1 MRPGVVARHRVIGQE
16 AADRPVDVPDREL
29 ALLDVEQR
37 PVERA
42 VQCRFLPVRAA
53 QRRALGRGENVGQVD
68 AAVAPVRER
77 LVGVEQVD
85 ATDEVL
91 EARDAEPR
99 HQLTHLFG
107 DEEEEVDDVLRLA
120 GEALA

>member
-1 MRPGVVARHRVIGQE
+1 MRPRVVARHRVIRQE

-42 VQCRFLPVRAA
+42 VQCRLLPVRAA

-68 AAVAPVRER
+68 AALAPVRER
-77 LVGVEQVD
+77 LVRVEQVD
-85 ATDEVL
+85 ASDEVL
-91 EARDAEPR
+91 ETRDAEPR